1 MARPRAAQHA
11 QLAPIYSS
19 GRMARDYVEQY
30 YLAGAAELRRR
41 TADASA
47 RARAMRQWEVRL
59 QRHWTDLRIGVPTI
73 SREGVGWLFSVTVE
87 LGEITPED
95 VAVQL
100 YAEPCEGSSAFR
112 TELRC
117 TAPNASALYTGSAP
131 ADRPAQDYTVRIVP
145 RHPGAVV
152 PAELSLILWRN

>member
-47 RARAMRQWEVRL
+47 LARALRQWEVRL
-59 QRHWTDLRIGVPTI
+59 QRHWTDLRIAAPTI
-73 SREGVGWLFSVTVE
+73 SRGGADWLFSVTVD
-87 LGEITPED
+87 LGEIGPED

-100 YAEPCEGSSAFR
+100 YAEPCDGGVPFVR
-112 TELRC
+112 ELF
-117 TAPNASALYTGSAP
+117 
-131 ADRPAQDYTVRIVP
+131 
-145 RHPGAVV
+145 
-152 PAELSLILWRN
+152 

>member
-1 MARPRAAQHA
+1 
-11 QLAPIYSS
+11 LAPIYSS

-47 RARAMRQWEVRL
+47 RARAVRRWEVRL
-59 QRHWTDLRIGVPTI
+59 QRHWPFIRIATPTI
-73 SREGVGWLFSVTVE
+73 SRGEAGWLFSVTVA
-87 LGEITPED
+87 LGEIAPAD

-100 YAEPCEGSSAFR
+100 YAEPCDGGAPFVG
-112 TELRC
+112 ELFC
-117 TAPNASALYTGSAP
+117 TAPDASLVYTGAAP

-145 RHPGAVV
+145 CHPGAAI
-152 PAELSLILWRN
+152 PAELSLIMWQT